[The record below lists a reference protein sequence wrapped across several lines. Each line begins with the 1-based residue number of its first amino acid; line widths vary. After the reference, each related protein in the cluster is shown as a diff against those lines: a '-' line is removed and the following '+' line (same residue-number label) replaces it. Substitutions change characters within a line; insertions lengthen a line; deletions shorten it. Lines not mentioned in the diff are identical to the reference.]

1 MLASGC
7 TIDGSMIR
15 LTCTCWLWMP
25 HCQSHSWFQRN
36 RAGLSLQPSWH
47 KEWEYVT
54 ELTRNF
60 TGKIACKQFT
70 QIYKCSRLQVWFEE
84 WELDKRDLPTI
95 HSLQWSF
102 TTQNETKRMQGT
114 KPRSS
119 TPKVQPCIN
128 DPVYLLYMLMP
139 EGILQYPN
147 MSFQWYYIYNF
158 YSWFTMMRFLLVLS
172 FAFW

>member
-1 MLASGC
+1 MVVWFDWLAHAGC
-7 TIDGSMIR
+7 GCHTVSLIVGS
-15 LTCTCWLWMP
+15 
-25 HCQSHSWFQRN
+25 N
-36 RAGLSLQPSWH
+36 
-47 KEWEYVT
+47 VT
-54 ELTRNF
+54 ELGCLCNLIGTRNESVSPETC
-60 TGKIACKQFT
+60 TGKIACKQLT
-70 QIYKCSRLQVWFEE
+70 RIYKCSRLQVWFEE

-95 HSLQWSF
+95 HSLPWSF

-147 MSFQWYYIYNF
+147 MSFQWYYRDYNF